1 MGFASTVTADRTRD
15 GIRVAVDAGERDQY
29 LIGRDGET
37 LAALQHVV
45 ARMLRARSPEDAI
58 PRVEV
63 DVAGFR
69 DRRVESL
76 REMARELMEE
86 VRESGTEASTE
97 PLSAIERRIVHLEVA
112 EVGAFTS
119 VSVGDGLFKRVIIRR
134 DEDKRAG

>member
-1 MGFASTVTADRTRD
+1 MAV
-15 GIRVAVDAGERDQY
+15 VAGDRDQF

-37 LAALQHVV
+37 LAALQHLV

-63 DVAGFR
+63 DVAGYR

-76 REMARELMEE
+76 RELARQLIDEARETGHE
-86 VRESGTEASTE
+86 VSTE

-112 EVGAFTS
+112 EADAFTS
-119 VSVGDGLFKRVIIRR
+119 TSIGDGLFKRVIIRHEEHR
-134 DEDKRAG
+134 SGSRE